1 MIEVRDLH
9 YAFGAKEVLKG
20 VSFSAQKGEFV
31 AILGNNGT
39 GKSTLMLCLNK
50 IREPK
55 AGTVTVNEQNVL
67 TLPRK
72 ACAKLMSYVAQ
83 KAELSDATVYDTVML
98 GRLPYMNWQTT
109 PHDHALCEAVIEKLN
124 LESLKMRSVSTLSGG
139 EQQKVMLARALV
151 QEPEVLLLDEPTSS
165 LDIKNA
171 HEMLSEV
178 RTLCKEASL
187 TVLMVIHDLNLAL
200 RYCDK
205 FLFLKDGEV
214 YRFGDKSVITEEV
227 LEAAYGIPTRLIT
240 VDGETMIAPVTITD
254 KRAGSPSIYWREE
267 CEQKIVKMM

>member
-72 ACAKLMSYVAQ
+72 SCAKLMSYVAQ

-109 PHDHALCEAVIEKLN
+109 PHDHALCDAVIEKLN
-124 LESLKMRSVSTLSGG
+124 LESLKMRAVSTLSGG

-178 RTLCKEASL
+178 RTLCKEAAL

-214 YRFGDKSVITEEV
+214 YRFGDKSVITEDV
-227 LEAAYGIPTRLIT
+227 LEAVYGIPTRLIT
-240 VDGETMIAPVTITD
+240 VDGETMIAPVAQG
-254 KRAGSPSIYWREE
+254 RCNG
-267 CEQKIVKMM
+267 

>member
-124 LESLKMRSVSTLSGG
+124 LESLKMRAVSTLSGG

-214 YRFGDKSVITEEV
+214 YRFGDKSVITEGV
-227 LEAAYGIPTRLIT
+227 LEAVYGIPTRLIT
-240 VDGETMIAPVTITD
+240 VDGETMIAPVAQG
-254 KRAGSPSIYWREE
+254 RCNG
-267 CEQKIVKMM
+267 

>member
-205 FLFLKDGEV
+205 FLFLKDGKV
-214 YRFGDKSVITEEV
+214 YRFGDKSVITEDV
-227 LEAAYGIPTRLIT
+227 LEAVYGIPTRLIT
-240 VDGETMIAPVTITD
+240 VDGETMIAPVAQG
-254 KRAGSPSIYWREE
+254 RCNG
-267 CEQKIVKMM
+267 

>member
-124 LESLKMRSVSTLSGG
+124 LEPLKMRSVSTLSGG

-214 YRFGDKSVITEEV
+214 YRFGDKSVITEDV
-227 LEAAYGIPTRLIT
+227 LEAVYGIPTRLIT
-240 VDGETMIAPVTITD
+240 VDGETMIAPVAQG
-254 KRAGSPSIYWREE
+254 RCNG
-267 CEQKIVKMM
+267 

>member
-9 YAFGAKEVLKG
+9 YAFGHKEVLKG

-178 RTLCKEASL
+178 RTLCKEAPL

-214 YRFGDKSVITEEV
+214 YRFGDKSVITEDV
-227 LEAAYGIPTRLIT
+227 LEAVYGIPTRLIT
-240 VDGETMIAPVTITD
+240 VDGETMIAPVAQG
-254 KRAGSPSIYWREE
+254 RCNG
-267 CEQKIVKMM
+267 

>member
-1 MIEVRDLH
+1 
-9 YAFGAKEVLKG
+9 
-20 VSFSAQKGEFV
+20 
-31 AILGNNGT
+31 
-39 GKSTLMLCLNK
+39 
-50 IREPK
+50 
-55 AGTVTVNEQNVL
+55 
-67 TLPRK
+67 
-72 ACAKLMSYVAQ
+72 MSYVAQ

-109 PHDHALCEAVIEKLN
+109 PHDHALCDAVIEKLN
-124 LESLKMRSVSTLSGG
+124 LESLKMRAVSTLSGG

-178 RTLCKEASL
+178 RTLCKEAAL

-214 YRFGDKSVITEEV
+214 YRFGDKSVITEDV
-227 LEAAYGIPTRLIT
+227 LEAVYGIPTRLIT
-240 VDGETMIAPVTITD
+240 VDGETMIAPVAQG
-254 KRAGSPSIYWREE
+254 RCNG
-267 CEQKIVKMM
+267 

>member
-227 LEAAYGIPTRLIT
+227 LEAVYGIPTRLIT
-240 VDGETMIAPVTITD
+240 VDGETMIAPVTIT
-254 KRAGSPSIYWREE
+254 
-267 CEQKIVKMM
+267 

>member
-227 LEAAYGIPTRLIT
+227 LEAVYGIPTRLIT
-240 VDGETMIAPVTITD
+240 VDGETMIAPVAQG
-254 KRAGSPSIYWREE
+254 RCNG
-267 CEQKIVKMM
+267 

>member
-178 RTLCKEASL
+178 RILCKEASL

-227 LEAAYGIPTRLIT
+227 LEAVYGIPTRLIT
-240 VDGETMIAPVTITD
+240 VDGETMIAPVAQG
-254 KRAGSPSIYWREE
+254 RCNG
-267 CEQKIVKMM
+267 

>member
-178 RTLCKEASL
+178 RILCKEASL

-227 LEAAYGIPTRLIT
+227 LEAVYGIPTRLIT
-240 VDGETMIAPVTITD
+240 VDGETMIAPVTI
-254 KRAGSPSIYWREE
+254 S
-267 CEQKIVKMM
+267 

>member
-178 RTLCKEASL
+178 RTLCIEASL

-205 FLFLKDGEV
+205 FLFLKDGKV
-214 YRFGDKSVITEEV
+214 YRFGDKSVITEDV
-227 LEAAYGIPTRLIT
+227 LEAVYGIPTRLIT
-240 VDGETMIAPVTITD
+240 VDGETMIAPVTIT
-254 KRAGSPSIYWREE
+254 
-267 CEQKIVKMM
+267 

>member
-214 YRFGDKSVITEEV
+214 YRYGDKSVITEEL
-227 LEAAYGIPTRLIT
+227 LEIVYGIPTRLIT
-240 VDGETMIAPVTITD
+240 VDGETIVAPMAITQG
-254 KRAGSPSIYWREE
+254 KCHG
-267 CEQKIVKMM
+267 

>member
-55 AGTVTVNEQNVL
+55 AGTVTINEQNVL

-109 PHDHALCEAVIEKLN
+109 PHDHALCEAVIKKLN

-178 RTLCKEASL
+178 RTLCKEAPL

-214 YRFGDKSVITEEV
+214 YRFGDKSVITEDV
-227 LEAAYGIPTRLIT
+227 LEAVYGIPTRLIT
-240 VDGETMIAPVTITD
+240 VDGETMIAPVAQG
-254 KRAGSPSIYWREE
+254 RCNG
-267 CEQKIVKMM
+267 

>member
-205 FLFLKDGEV
+205 FLFLKDGKV
-214 YRFGDKSVITEEV
+214 YRFGDKSVITEDV
-227 LEAAYGIPTRLIT
+227 LEAVYGIPTRLIT
-240 VDGETMIAPVTITD
+240 VDGETMIAPVPQG
-254 KRAGSPSIYWREE
+254 RCNG
-267 CEQKIVKMM
+267 

>member
-55 AGTVTVNEQNVL
+55 AGTVTINEQNVL

-178 RTLCKEASL
+178 RTLCKEAPL

-214 YRFGDKSVITEEV
+214 YRFGDKSVITEDV
-227 LEAAYGIPTRLIT
+227 LEAVYGIPTRLIT
-240 VDGETMIAPVTITD
+240 VDGETMIAPVAQG
-254 KRAGSPSIYWREE
+254 RCNG
-267 CEQKIVKMM
+267 

>member
-124 LESLKMRSVSTLSGG
+124 LESLKMRAVSTLSGG

-214 YRFGDKSVITEEV
+214 YRFGDKSVITEDV
-227 LEAAYGIPTRLIT
+227 LEAVYGISTRLIT
-240 VDGETMIAPVTITD
+240 VDGETMIAPVTITQ
-254 KRAGSPSIYWREE
+254 RCSHE
-267 CEQKIVKMM
+267 

>member
-109 PHDHALCEAVIEKLN
+109 LHDHALCEAVIEKLN

-214 YRFGDKSVITEEV
+214 YRFGDKSVITEDV
-227 LEAAYGIPTRLIT
+227 LEAVYGIPTRLIT
-240 VDGETMIAPVTITD
+240 VDGETMIAPVTIT
-254 KRAGSPSIYWREE
+254 
-267 CEQKIVKMM
+267 

>member
-109 PHDHALCEAVIEKLN
+109 PHDHALCDAVIEKLN
-124 LESLKMRSVSTLSGG
+124 LESLKMRAVSTLSGG

-178 RTLCKEASL
+178 RTLCKEAPL

-214 YRFGDKSVITEEV
+214 YRFGDKSVITEDV
-227 LEAAYGIPTRLIT
+227 LEAVYGIPTRLIT
-240 VDGETMIAPVTITD
+240 VDGETMIAPVAQG
-254 KRAGSPSIYWREE
+254 RCNG
-267 CEQKIVKMM
+267 

>member
-1 MIEVRDLH
+1 MIDVRDLH
-9 YAFGAKEVLKG
+9 YAYGAKEVLKG
-20 VSFSAQKGEFV
+20 VSFSAQKGEFI

-83 KAELSDATVYDTVML
+83 KAELSEATVYDTVML
-98 GRLPYMNWQTT
+98 GRLPYMNWQST
-109 PHDHALCEAVIEKLN
+109 PHDHALCEAVIAKLN
-124 LESLKMRSVSTLSGG
+124 LEPLKMRTVSTLSGG

-214 YRFGDKSVITEEV
+214 YRYGDKSVITEEL
-227 LEAAYGIPTRLIT
+227 LEIVYGIPTRLIT
-240 VDGETMIAPVTITD
+240 VDGETIVAPMAITQG
-254 KRAGSPSIYWREE
+254 KCHG
-267 CEQKIVKMM
+267 

>member
-178 RTLCKEASL
+178 RTLCKEAPL

-214 YRFGDKSVITEEV
+214 YRFGDKSVITEDV
-227 LEAAYGIPTRLIT
+227 LEAVYGIPTRLIT
-240 VDGETMIAPVTITD
+240 VDGETMIAPVAQG
-254 KRAGSPSIYWREE
+254 RCNG
-267 CEQKIVKMM
+267 

>member
-200 RYCDK
+200 CYCDK

-214 YRFGDKSVITEEV
+214 YRFGDKSVITEDV
-227 LEAAYGIPTRLIT
+227 LEAVYGIPTRLIT
-240 VDGETMIAPVTITD
+240 VDGETMIAPVAQG
-254 KRAGSPSIYWREE
+254 RCNG
-267 CEQKIVKMM
+267 

>member
-178 RTLCKEASL
+178 RTLCIEASL

-205 FLFLKDGEV
+205 FLFLKDGKV
-214 YRFGDKSVITEEV
+214 YRFGDKSVITEDV
-227 LEAAYGIPTRLIT
+227 LEAVYGIPTRLIT
-240 VDGETMIAPVTITD
+240 VDGETMIAPVAQG
-254 KRAGSPSIYWREE
+254 RCNG
-267 CEQKIVKMM
+267 

>member
-214 YRFGDKSVITEEV
+214 YRFGDKSVITEDV
-227 LEAAYGIPTRLIT
+227 LEAVYGIPTRLIT
-240 VDGETMIAPVTITD
+240 VDGETMIAPVTIT
-254 KRAGSPSIYWREE
+254 
-267 CEQKIVKMM
+267 

>member
-109 PHDHALCEAVIEKLN
+109 PHDHALCDAVIEKLN
-124 LESLKMRSVSTLSGG
+124 LESLKMRAVSTLSGG

-205 FLFLKDGEV
+205 FLFLKDGKV
-214 YRFGDKSVITEEV
+214 YRFGDKSVITEDV
-227 LEAAYGIPTRLIT
+227 LEAVYGIPTRLIT
-240 VDGETMIAPVTITD
+240 VDGETMIAPVTITQ
-254 KRAGSPSIYWREE
+254 R
-267 CEQKIVKMM
+267 

>member
-214 YRFGDKSVITEEV
+214 YRFGDKSVITEDV
-227 LEAAYGIPTRLIT
+227 LEAVYGIPTRLIT
-240 VDGETMIAPVTITD
+240 VDGETMIAPVAQG
-254 KRAGSPSIYWREE
+254 RCNG
-267 CEQKIVKMM
+267 

>member
-109 PHDHALCEAVIEKLN
+109 PHDHALCEAVIERLN

-214 YRFGDKSVITEEV
+214 YRFGDKSVITEDV
-227 LEAAYGIPTRLIT
+227 LEAVYGIPTRLIT
-240 VDGETMIAPVTITD
+240 VDGETMIAPVTIT
-254 KRAGSPSIYWREE
+254 
-267 CEQKIVKMM
+267 

>member
-98 GRLPYMNWQTT
+98 GRLPYMDWQTT
-109 PHDHALCEAVIEKLN
+109 PHDYALCEAVIEKLN

-178 RTLCKEASL
+178 RTLCKEAPL

-214 YRFGDKSVITEEV
+214 YRFGDKSVITEDV
-227 LEAAYGIPTRLIT
+227 LEAVYGIPTRLIT
-240 VDGETMIAPVTITD
+240 VDGETMIAPVTIT
-254 KRAGSPSIYWREE
+254 
-267 CEQKIVKMM
+267 

>member
-124 LESLKMRSVSTLSGG
+124 LESLKMRAVSTLSGG

-214 YRFGDKSVITEEV
+214 YRFGDKSVITEDV
-227 LEAAYGIPTRLIT
+227 LEAVYGIPTRLIT
-240 VDGETMIAPVTITD
+240 VDGETMIAPVAQG
-254 KRAGSPSIYWREE
+254 RCNG
-267 CEQKIVKMM
+267 

>member
-124 LESLKMRSVSTLSGG
+124 LESLKMRAVSTLSGG

-178 RTLCKEASL
+178 RTLCKEAAL

-214 YRFGDKSVITEEV
+214 YRFGDKSVITEDV
-227 LEAAYGIPTRLIT
+227 LEAVYGIPTRLIT
-240 VDGETMIAPVTITD
+240 VDGETMIAPVAQG
-254 KRAGSPSIYWREE
+254 RCNG
-267 CEQKIVKMM
+267 

>member
-214 YRFGDKSVITEEV
+214 YRFGDKSVITEDV
-227 LEAAYGIPTRLIT
+227 LEAVYGIPTRLIT
-240 VDGETMIAPVTITD
+240 VDGETMIAPVTITQ
-254 KRAGSPSIYWREE
+254 R
-267 CEQKIVKMM
+267 

>member
-1 MIEVRDLH
+1 MIDVRDLH
-9 YAFGAKEVLKG
+9 YAYGAKEVLKG
-20 VSFSAQKGEFV
+20 VSFSAQKGEFI

-83 KAELSDATVYDTVML
+83 KAELSEATVYDTVML
-98 GRLPYMNWQTT
+98 GRLPYMSWQST
-109 PHDHALCEAVIEKLN
+109 PHDHALCEAVIAKLN
-124 LESLKMRSVSTLSGG
+124 LEPLKMRTVSTLSGG

-178 RTLCKEASL
+178 RTLCKEAPL

-214 YRFGDKSVITEEV
+214 YRYGDKSVITEEL
-227 LEAAYGIPTRLIT
+227 LEIVYGIPTRLIT
-240 VDGETMIAPVTITD
+240 VDGETIVAPMAITQG
-254 KRAGSPSIYWREE
+254 KCHG
-267 CEQKIVKMM
+267 